1 MERVNSISFIMALR
15 HPEFIKE
22 FSSVVWAVYHEIRKF
37 CFWTAFHAPETSAKA
52 ADLCFNLSFRRITP
66 PNTRDCL
73 LGLDEEKSLGA
84 PPEFWNKMLR
94 PHLRTVHP
102 SVMARMIRQM
112 LPVDRRSDR
121 LVIIADE
128 KLTPSQRLPYP
139 IWRLSTNAIGQD
151 TTVLSLLPLDPEDW
165 THPSSASGKQ
175 TAARRRAITKRR
187 LRAACLSTIGVDMGL
202 KVCGWNDCFMYKVPE
217 SVWQLDRMTKLGTEH
232 AAELAIEGSGEA
244 FFSESGDPSRIEE
257 IVYAN
262 RKLRK
267 MSA

>member
-1 MERVNSISFIMALR
+1 VERGPSISFVMALR
-15 HPEFIKE
+15 RPEFITE
-22 FSSVVWAVYHEIRKF
+22 FSTVVWAVYHEVRKF
-37 CFWTAFHAPETSAKA
+37 CFWRAFRAPETFPMA
-52 ADLCFNLSFRRITP
+52 AELCFNLSFRRITP
-66 PNTRDCL
+66 PDTRDCL
-73 LGLDEEKSLGA
+73 FGLDEEKSLGA

-128 KLTPSQRLPYP
+128 KLTPLPRLAHSL
-139 IWRLSTNAIGQD
+139 WRLTTDALGQGN
-151 TTVLSLLPLDPEDW
+151 TVLSLLPLDPYDW
-165 THPSSASGKQ
+165 SHASSAPGSQ
-175 TAARRRAITKRR
+175 MATSRRAIIKRR
-187 LRAACLSTIGVDMGL
+187 LRAACLSTIGGDMGL
-202 KVCGWNDCFMYKVPE
+202 KACGWNDCFMYKVPA
-217 SVWQLDRMTKLGTEH
+217 SVGQLDRMTKLGTEH
-232 AAELAIEGSGEA
+232 AAQLAIESSVEA
-244 FFSESGDPSRIEE
+244 FFSESDDPSRIEE

>member
-1 MERVNSISFIMALR
+1 MERGPSISFVMALGR
-15 HPEFIKE
+15 PEFITE
-22 FSSVVWAVYHEIRKF
+22 FSTVVWAVYHEVRKL
-37 CFWTAFHAPETSAKA
+37 CFWRAFHAPETFPKA
-52 ADLCFNLSFRRITP
+52 AELCFNLSFRRIIP
-66 PNTRDCL
+66 PDTRDCL
-73 LGLDEEKSLGA
+73 FGLDEEKSLGA
-84 PPEFWNKMLR
+84 PPAFWNKMLR

-112 LPVDRRSDR
+112 LPADRRSDR

-128 KLTPSQRLPYP
+128 KLTPSPRLAYS
-139 IWRLSTNAIGQD
+139 IWRLTANAMGQD
-151 TTVLSLLPLDPEDW
+151 NTVLSLLPLDPYDW
-165 THPSSASGKQ
+165 THANSAPGSQ
-175 TAARRRAITKRR
+175 MAARRRAITKRR
-187 LRAACLSTIGVDMGL
+187 LRAACMSTIGADMGL
-202 KVCGWNDCFMYKVPE
+202 KACGWNDCFMYKAPQ

-232 AAELAIEGSGEA
+232 AAELAIESPGEA